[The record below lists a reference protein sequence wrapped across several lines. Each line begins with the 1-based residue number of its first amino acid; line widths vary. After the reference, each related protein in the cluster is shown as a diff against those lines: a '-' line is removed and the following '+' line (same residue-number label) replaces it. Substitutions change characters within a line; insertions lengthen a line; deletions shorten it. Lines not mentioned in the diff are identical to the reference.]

1 MKEEID
7 NLLEDPV
14 FRLKEYREW
23 KKSIQKDGKVDID
36 CLLPWQSAEV
46 MLHLAEEIGSVH
58 QLITDID
65 VDKRIMI
72 VQERQLD
79 RVIEEMKKIEDYYEP
94 LFATKERYS
103 EILKDYKKR
112 MDPYNIEIGQ
122 SDPDIGQ
129 RPAV

>member
-1 MKEEID
+1 
-7 NLLEDPV
+7 
-14 FRLKEYREW
+14 
-23 KKSIQKDGKVDID
+23 
-36 CLLPWQSAEV
+36 
-46 MLHLAEEIGSVH
+46 
-58 QLITDID
+58 
-65 VDKRIMI
+65 MI
-72 VQERQLD
+72 VQERLLD

-112 MDPYNIEIGQ
+112 MDPYKIEIGQ